1 MNSRSARSCPAGRGR
16 LRLLLLVGALLA
28 LLGTPVPATTAQ
40 AEEATRVAIIVGPV
54 GEELTP
60 IYIQLAELAAARAEA
75 AGATVARAYSPE
87 ATPHRVVAAVEDAS
101 IVVYFGHGTGF
112 PNPYSDTRKP
122 AVVNGWALQGPAADG
137 TNADTLRDGRM
148 RYYGEA
154 WLEANLH
161 PAPGFV
167 MIYSNACY
175 APGASEGGLPA
186 PDEAEARQHV
196 ANYARPA
203 FALGASAYY
212 ATDFYG
218 GAATL
223 LASLMDGSRRTY
235 GEVFAA
241 DAHYDVDAV
250 RVVED
255 DVLAGQQI
263 WLHRSRYFEGKLDY
277 WYAFAGDPDVVF
289 DGTGSLL
296 ASAGGRAVRGI
307 ASSYAFTTGMEG
319 VPTVALPDALGGK
332 ATLSINGWV
341 AVCADRCAILP
352 IVDSCPCYWG
362 TPDQRVVNLSHSAW
376 ALLSDAP
383 LEEGLIPVRL
393 YLDGEVP
400 PGEQETPLI
409 LTTSAQEP
417 LPPAAPLPG
426 DRVD

>member
-1 MNSRSARSCPAGRGR
+1 MNPRTARWCPAGRER
-16 LRLLLLVGALLA
+16 LRLLLLAALLA
-28 LLGTPVPATTAQ
+28 LLGSPLPATTTNA
-40 AEEATRVAIIVGPV
+40 AEEVTRVAIIVGPV

-75 AGATVARAYSPE
+75 SGATVARAYSPE
-87 ATPHRVVAAVEDAS
+87 ATTDRVVAAVEGAS

-112 PNPYSDTRKP
+112 PNPYSPTLNP

-223 LASLMDGSRRTY
+223 LGSLLDGSQRSY

-241 DAHYDVDAV
+241 DVHYDANAV
-250 RVVED
+250 SVVHDE
-255 DVLAGQQI
+255 VLPGAQI
-263 WLHRSRYFEGKLDY
+263 WLHRSHYFEGKLDY
-277 WYAFAGDPDVVF
+277 WYAFAGDPTAAF
-289 DGTGSLL
+289 DGSGL
-296 ASAGGRAVRGI
+296 AFLPGAGGAVRGV
-307 ASSYAFTTGMEG
+307 ASSYGFTTGMEG
-319 VPTVALPDALGGK
+319 IPTVALPDALGGK

-341 AVCADRCAILP
+341 AVCADRCAVLP

-362 TPDQRVVNLSHSAW
+362 TPDQRVINLSHSAW

-383 LEEGLIPVRL
+383 LEEGLVPVRL

-400 PGEQETPLI
+400 PGEVETPLI
-409 LTTSAQEP
+409 LTTSVREP
-417 LPPAAPLPG
+417 LSPAPQLPR
-426 DRVD
+426 DESD